1 MIRVVALATVLASA
15 TPALAADR
23 DEAQPI
29 WGISFR
35 TGPYKPGMGSNAR
48 YYNAYYASPTDQSLF
63 KNHPLLTEVEID
75 YYILR
80 EFGLLGPM
88 VEIGFWGV
96 SGETRYC
103 NHADA
108 SGNDVPGPCSTTE
121 ILTPGVSLPGGDS
134 TKLSAYPITLGAIYK
149 LDLIKR
155 YTVIPLVP
163 YAKGG
168 LTWFT
173 WRNTV
178 GGKISHHNGDP
189 AEGATLGARATVGLA
204 LNLDFLEPGTAS
216 RARLS
221 TGIADSYL
229 FGEMSFLWID
239 GFGDKKRL
247 DFSGQTVQVGFAV
260 DFL

>member
-1 MIRVVALATVLASA
+1 MIRLVALATVLATA
-15 TPALAADR
+15 TPALAADHE
-23 DEAQPI
+23 DAQPS

-35 TGPYKPGMGSNAR
+35 TGPYKPSMGTNAR
-48 YYNAYYASPTDQSLF
+48 YYNAYYTSPTDHSLF
-63 KNHPLLTEVEID
+63 KNHPLMTEVEID

-88 VEIGFWGV
+88 VELGMWGV
-96 SGETRYC
+96 SGATRAC
-103 NHADA
+103 VHPDA
-108 SGNDVPGPCSTTE
+108 SGTPVKGPCSSTE
-121 ILTPGVSLPGGDS
+121 ILTPGVSQSGTDS
-134 TKLSAYPITLGAIYK
+134 TKLTAYPITLGAIYK
-149 LDLIKR
+149 ADLIKR

-178 GGKISHHNGDP
+178 GGKLSHYLGHP
-189 AEGATLGARATVGLA
+189 AEGATLGVRGTVGLA
-204 LNLDFLEPGTAS
+204 FNLDFIEPNAAS
-216 RARLS
+216 RARMS

-229 FGEMSFLWID
+229 FGEMSFLWVD
-239 GFGDKKRL
+239 GFGNNKRL
-247 DFSGQTVQVGFAV
+247 NFSGQTVQVGFAV